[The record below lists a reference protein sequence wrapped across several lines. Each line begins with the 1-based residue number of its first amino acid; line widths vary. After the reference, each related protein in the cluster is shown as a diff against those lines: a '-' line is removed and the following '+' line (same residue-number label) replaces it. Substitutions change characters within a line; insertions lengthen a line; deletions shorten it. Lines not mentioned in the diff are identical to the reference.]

1 MTCALRRGISY
12 CCVRKLITTGIMGR
26 VEESM
31 ASFLLHMCRFV
42 MKEMYFCTCKLF
54 AFIIVI
60 YLQGVSEINGTTLR
74 PFCMHR
80 HCKTKYCKNGCMDL
94 SFLSYVPGKA

>member
-1 MTCALRRGISY
+1 VTCALRRGISY